1 VCWIKLTTL
10 IFPVHVNPLMS
21 TVAICIQLYSI
32 LCLTGR
38 GVIFNF
44 WHPDT
49 LTLSRELNP
58 IWHRMVYSCT
68 HMSTVEVKGLNSLS
82 VSYRARISDDILV
95 FCFNPGRHEVRSSHG
110 TPPGGG
116 EW

>member
-1 VCWIKLTTL
+1 
-10 IFPVHVNPLMS
+10 
-21 TVAICIQLYSI
+21 
-32 LCLTGR
+32 
-38 GVIFNF
+38 
-44 WHPDT
+44 
-49 LTLSRELNP
+49 
-58 IWHRMVYSCT
+58 
-68 HMSTVEVKGLNSLS
+68 MSTVEVKGLNSLS